1 MGQVVVITGASAG
14 IGRATAWEFARKG
27 AFLGLLARDKKRL
40 EEVKKEVERFGGK
53 AVIIPTDVSHFNQV
67 KQAADQVE
75 KEFGPIDIWINNAMV
90 TVFSPIT
97 KITPE
102 EYRQVTD
109 VTYHG
114 TVYGTMVALS
124 RMRPRNKGVI
134 VQVGSAL
141 AYRAIPLQ
149 APYCGAKHAI
159 RAFTDSLR
167 VELMHEK
174 KNIHVVMVQLPA
186 HNTPQFSWAQTHMQK
201 HPQPVPPIYQPELA
215 AKAIVFAATHKRREV
230 WVGKPAVAT
239 IFMSKLF
246 PLLVDR
252 YLSLFGFDS
261 QIAEIPFDPK
271 RPNNLFQTVL
281 GDFSAHGVFDKQAR
295 KTDVQFA
302 FEQVPLVHY
311 ITDLIFAVITSIGM
325 IPKFLKKLW

>member
-1 MGQVVVITGASAG
+1 
-14 IGRATAWEFARKG
+14 
-27 AFLGLLARDKKRL
+27 
-40 EEVKKEVERFGGK
+40 
-53 AVIIPTDVSHFNQV
+53 
-67 KQAADQVE
+67 
-75 KEFGPIDIWINNAMV
+75 MV
-90 TVFSPIT
+90 TVFSPVT

-124 RMRPRNKGVI
+124 HMRPRNKGVI

-174 KNIHVVMVQLPA
+174 KNICVVMVQLPA
-186 HNTPQFSWAQTHMQK
+186 HNTPQFSWGRTHLQK

-239 IFMSKLF
+239 IFMNKFF
-246 PLLVDR
+246 PFLVDW
-252 YLSLFGFDS
+252 YLSVLGFDS
-261 QIAEIPFDPK
+261 QMADKPFDPK
-271 RPNNLFQTVL
+271 RPDNLFKTVQ
-281 GDFSAHGVFDKQAR
+281 GSVGAHGVFDKQAK
-295 KTDVQFA
+295 KTDIQFA
-302 FEQVPLVHY
+302 FEQMPLVHY
-311 ITDLIFAVITSIGM
+311 ITDIVFAVITTIGM
-325 IPKFLKKLW
+325 TPKFLKKLW